1 MTTHNF
7 PAQKAD
13 GKCQEFIDSSW
24 ENYKSEF
31 TSGGID
37 EETLEALTKIILYNV
52 IRRRITI
59 DKIRRGV
66 CL

>member
-1 MTTHNF
+1 ME
-7 PAQKAD
+7 
-13 GKCQEFIDSSW
+13 KCQEFINSSW